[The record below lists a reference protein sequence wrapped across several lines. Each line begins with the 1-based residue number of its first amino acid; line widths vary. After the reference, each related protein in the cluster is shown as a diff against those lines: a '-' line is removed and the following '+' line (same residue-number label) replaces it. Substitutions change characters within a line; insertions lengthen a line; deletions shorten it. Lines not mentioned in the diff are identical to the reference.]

1 MALLILLR
9 HGQSMWN
16 ERNLFTGWVNIPLS
30 QNGIN
35 EAIQAGIELADTPID
50 IAYTSTLMR
59 AQQTAMIALA
69 QHHSK
74 KVPIILPQSEIDKKQ
89 QQIHAQNITD
99 ESIPTYVDWRLNERQ
114 YGELQG
120 FNKAET
126 AKKYGAD
133 QVKLWRRSYD
143 IAPPAGESLAMT
155 KERTLPCLNTEI
167 KPLLDANKN
176 ILVSAHGNSLRSI
189 IMSIEGLTEAE
200 SLNFELQ
207 TGIPRIYEYNSG
219 EFNLQ
224 KK

>member
-30 QNGIN
+30 QNGIS
-35 EAIQAGIELADTPID
+35 EATRAGVELADTPID
-50 IAYTSTLMR
+50 VAFTSTLMR

-69 QHHSK
+69 QHNSK
-74 KVPIILPQSEIDKKQ
+74 KVPIILPHSETDKKQ
-89 QQIHAQNITD
+89 QQIYANNIAD
-99 ESIPTYVDWRLNERQ
+99 ESIPTYIDSRLNERQ

-120 FNKAET
+120 FNKADT

-143 IAPPAGESLAMT
+143 IAPPGGESLAMT
-155 KERTLPCLNTEI
+155 KERTLPCLNTKI
-167 KPLLDANKN
+167 KPLLDLNKN

-189 IMSIEGLTEAE
+189 IMSIEGLTESE
-200 SLNFELQ
+200 ILNFELQ
-207 TGIPRIYEYNSG
+207 TGTPRIYEYKEGKFS
-219 EFNLQ
+219 LR